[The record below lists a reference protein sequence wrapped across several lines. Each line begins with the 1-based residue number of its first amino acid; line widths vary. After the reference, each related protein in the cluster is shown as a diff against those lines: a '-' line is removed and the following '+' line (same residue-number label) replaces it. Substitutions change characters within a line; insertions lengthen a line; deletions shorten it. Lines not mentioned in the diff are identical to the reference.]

1 MATTTTSNNGQAPLT
16 AARISQ
22 GIKLSVAQKLVA
34 QCKQGAL
41 ARAEL
46 LRLQQ
51 SIQANTPTG
60 KAAKLATRLESIAD
74 DTFDRAHQLQ
84 RSTTAATKIGIV
96 VGLPVFTTVV
106 VVGILAHASLLAFG
120 IVAIVLPIAATIREI
135 VRS

>member
-1 MATTTTSNNGQAPLT
+1 MTTTSTNGQPVLT

-46 LRLQQ
+46 QRLQQ
-51 SIQANTPTG
+51 RIQGNTPTG
-60 KAAKLATRLESIAD
+60 KAAKLATRLEDIAD
-74 DTFDRAHQLQ
+74 DTYDRAHQLQ
-84 RSTTAATKIGIV
+84 RSATATAKIGIV
-96 VGLPVFTTVV
+96 VGLPVFTAVV

-120 IVAIVLPIAATIREI
+120 IVAVVLPVAATIREI